1 MKHSCSCCSSC
12 CSSCCCCTIIGESLN
27 HCTVTSTGTF
37 TLDLERLTLVG
48 LLQEKFGWAS
58 LLAVQKAI
66 TFRVED
72 GTLATEFGPGSAV
85 GSVESAGRNSDSIQY
100 LVLTVQSS
108 PIQYNLI

>member
-1 MKHSCSCCSSC
+1 MFMLFQLLLLYCHR
-12 CSSCCCCTIIGESLN
+12 ESLN
-27 HCTVTSTGTF
+27 HPTVILTGTF

-72 GTLATEFGPGSAV
+72 DTLASEFGPGSAV
-85 GSVESAGRNSDSIQY
+85 GSLESAGRNCDSI
-100 LVLTVQSS
+100 
-108 PIQYNLI
+108 